1 VRSNVLLG
9 VVSYSFN
16 FKDMN
21 SDIKLK
27 FGKHKGTMLKDV
39 PDNYLKWCVDKEVL
53 KGKAMIYAKQKLN
66 YPKDK
71 YKVEVEDAVI
81 GGGTYYVEAYN
92 SNDAIRQAKKE
103 NHIQITQSFC
113 GTYFCATK
121 L

>member
-1 VRSNVLLG
+1 
-9 VVSYSFN
+9 
-16 FKDMN
+16 MN

-53 KGKAMIYAKQKLN
+53 KGRAMLYAKQKLK
-66 YPKDK
+66 YPKDR

-81 GGGTYYVEAYN
+81 GDGTYYVEAYN
-92 SNDAIRQAKKE
+92 RDDAIRQAKKE

-113 GTYFCATK
+113 GTSFCATK

>member
-1 VRSNVLLG
+1 
-9 VVSYSFN
+9 
-16 FKDMN
+16 MN

-39 PDNYLKWCVDKEVL
+39 PSSYLKWCVDEKVI
-53 KGKAMIYAKQKLN
+53 KGRAMLYAKQKLN

-81 GGGTYYVEAYN
+81 GDGIYYVEAYN
-92 SNDAIRQAKKE
+92 RYDAIRQVKKE
-103 NHIQITQSFC
+103 NHIQITQSFY
-113 GTYFCATK
+113 GTSFCATK